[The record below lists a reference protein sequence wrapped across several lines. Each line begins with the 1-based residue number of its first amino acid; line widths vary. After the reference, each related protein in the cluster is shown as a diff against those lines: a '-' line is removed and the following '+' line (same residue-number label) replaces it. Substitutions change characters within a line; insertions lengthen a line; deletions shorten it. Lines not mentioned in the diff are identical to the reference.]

1 MSRPTLTPSTYAVL
15 GLLARRPSSGY
26 ELGTRAAASIDNF
39 WPLTRTHIYGEL
51 AKLEALGYVAGV
63 EVSQEL
69 LPDKRVYS
77 VTPQGARALDAWL
90 ANPDPGVPRPR
101 QPMLVKLFFGERLAP
116 EQAAALLTEYRAQAL
131 DRRNRLAAAA
141 AADAAAV
148 ATDPESPRRFG
159 RATALF
165 GLRRTE
171 ADLFWIDEVW
181 AELGL
186 PTLEG
191 KVAAR
196 QSDSTSSAKPSPHE
210 SEVQRGAP
218 ARLTHLDHPHGG
230 SHHGEPQANLKSRT
244 TT

>member
-1 MSRPTLTPSTYAVL
+1 MSRTILTPSAYAVL

-51 AKLEALGYVAGV
+51 AKLEALGYVVGV
-63 EVSQEL
+63 EVAQEL

-77 VTPQGARALDAWL
+77 VTPQGAQALDAWL
-90 ANPDPGVPRPR
+90 ANADPGVPRPR

-116 EQAAALLTEYRAQAL
+116 EQAAALLTQYRVQAR
-131 DRRNRLAAAA
+131 DRRNRFAAAA

-148 ATDPESPRRFG
+148 AADPDSPRRFG
-159 RATALF
+159 RAAALF

-171 ADLFWIDEVW
+171 ADLVWIDEVW

-186 PTLEG
+186 PNLEG
-191 KVAAR
+191 EVVAGEP
-196 QSDSTSSAKPSPHE
+196 DSASISMPSSYE
-210 SEVQRGAP
+210 SEVQRGA
-218 ARLTHLDHPHGG
+218 
-230 SHHGEPQANLKSRT
+230 
-244 TT
+244 

>member
-1 MSRPTLTPSTYAVL
+1 MSRAILTPSSYAVL

-26 ELGTRAAASIDNF
+26 ELGARAAASIDNF

-51 AKLEALGYVAGV
+51 DKLEALGYVVGV
-63 EVSQEL
+63 EVAQEL

-77 VTPQGARALDAWL
+77 VTPQGAQALDAWL
-90 ANPDPGVPRPR
+90 TNPDPGVPRPR
-101 QPMLVKLFFGERLAP
+101 QPMLVKLFFAERLAP

-131 DRRNRLAAAA
+131 DRRNRFAAVA

-148 ATDPESPRRFG
+148 TADPESPRRFG
-159 RATALF
+159 RAAALF

-171 ADLFWIDEVW
+171 ADLAWIDEVW

-191 KVAAR
+191 EVSVR
-196 QSDSTSSAKPSPHE
+196 QPDSTSNAKPIPHE

-218 ARLTHLDHPHGG
+218 AKLTHLDHPHDGG
-230 SHHGEPQANLKSRT
+230 HHGEPQANLKVRT

>member
-1 MSRPTLTPSTYAVL
+1 MSRTILTPSAYAVL

-63 EVSQEL
+63 EITQEL

-77 VTPQGARALDAWL
+77 VTPQGAQALDAWL

-101 QPMLVKLFFGERLAP
+101 QPMLVKLFFGERVAP
-116 EQAAALLTEYRAQAL
+116 EQAAALLTQYRAQAL
-131 DRRNRLAAAA
+131 ARRDQLAAVA

-148 ATDPESPRRFG
+148 AADPDSPRRFG
-159 RATALF
+159 RAAALF

-171 ADLFWIDEVW
+171 ADLAWIDEVW

-186 PTLEG
+186 PNLEG
-191 KVAAR
+191 DLAA
-196 QSDSTSSAKPSPHE
+196 DDP
-210 SEVQRGAP
+210 G
-218 ARLTHLDHPHGG
+218 
-230 SHHGEPQANLKSRT
+230 
-244 TT
+244 

>member
-148 ATDPESPRRFG
+148 VADPESPRRFG

-171 ADLFWIDEVW
+171 ADLVWIDEVW

-186 PTLEG
+186 PVLEG
-191 KVAAR
+191 DAAA
-196 QSDSTSSAKPSPHE
+196 DDP
-210 SEVQRGAP
+210 G
-218 ARLTHLDHPHGG
+218 
-230 SHHGEPQANLKSRT
+230 
-244 TT
+244 

>member
-1 MSRPTLTPSTYAVL
+1 MSRKTLTPSSYAVL

-51 AKLEALGYVAGV
+51 AKLEALGYVVGV
-63 EVSQEL
+63 EVTQEL

-77 VTPQGARALDAWL
+77 VTPEGTRALDAWL
-90 ANPDPGVPRPR
+90 DNPDPGVPRPR

-116 EQAAALLTEYRAQAL
+116 EQAAALLTRYRTQAL
-131 DRRNRLAAAA
+131 ARRDWLAAAA
-141 AADAAAV
+141 VADAAAV
-148 ATDPESPRRFG
+148 AADPESPRRFG

-171 ADLFWIDEVW
+171 ADLAWVDEVW

-186 PTLEG
+186 PSLEG
-191 KVAAR
+191 DAAA
-196 QSDSTSSAKPSPHE
+196 DDP
-210 SEVQRGAP
+210 G
-218 ARLTHLDHPHGG
+218 
-230 SHHGEPQANLKSRT
+230 
-244 TT
+244 

>member
-1 MSRPTLTPSTYAVL
+1 MSRTTLTPSTYAVL

-26 ELGTRAAASIDNF
+26 ELGSRAAASIDNF

-51 AKLEALGYVAGV
+51 AKLEALGYIVGV
-63 EVSQEL
+63 EVAQEL

-77 VTPQGARALDAWL
+77 VTPQGTQALDAWL
-90 ANPDPGVPRPR
+90 ADPDPGVPRPR
-101 QPMLVKLFFGERLAP
+101 QPMLVKLFFGERLPP
-116 EQAAALLTEYRAQAL
+116 EQAAALLTEYRAQTL

-141 AADAAAV
+141 AADATAV
-148 ATDPESPRRFG
+148 AADPESPRRFG
-159 RATALF
+159 RAAALF

-171 ADLFWIDEVW
+171 ADLVWIDEVW

-186 PTLEG
+186 PTLKGE
-191 KVAAR
+191 AAAGEP
-196 QSDSTSSAKPSPHE
+196 DSTSSSKPSWHE

-218 ARLTHLDHPHGG
+218 ARLTHLDHPHARG
-230 SHHGEPQANLKSRT
+230 HRGEPQANVKLRT

>member
-1 MSRPTLTPSTYAVL
+1 MSRTTLTPSTYAVL

-51 AKLEALGYVAGV
+51 AKLEALGYIVGV
-63 EVSQEL
+63 EVAQEL

-77 VTPQGARALDAWL
+77 VTPQGAQALDAWL
-90 ANPDPGVPRPR
+90 TNPDPGVPRPR

-131 DRRNRLAAAA
+131 DRRNRFAAAA
-141 AADAAAV
+141 ASDAAAV
-148 ATDPESPRRFG
+148 AADPDSPRRFG
-159 RATALF
+159 RAAALF

-171 ADLFWIDEVW
+171 ADLAWIDEVW

-186 PTLEG
+186 PDLEEG
-191 KVAAR
+191 VAADHR
-196 QSDSTSSAKPSPHE
+196 AEPRRGHRGQPRGPSAAE
-210 SEVQRGAP
+210 
-218 ARLTHLDHPHGG
+218 
-230 SHHGEPQANLKSRT
+230 ANAGDRHR
-244 TT
+244 